1 MIERKGII
9 SNHTLTACS
18 EKIARTLGEMHR
30 VMVDQVFA
38 FLRGFCDVCV
48 FFSLSSLFLF
58 LDFFELPRALVLV
71 LEDFSVSV

>member
-48 FFSLSSLFLF
+48 FF
-58 LDFFELPRALVLV
+58 FFIVFV
-71 LEDFSVSV
+71 FVSRFFWITARIGAGAGGF